1 MVLSVAVR
9 ATEERR
15 ASAVGLVLGAVCS
28 VQGGAAV
35 AKSLFPTLG
44 PPGVVFLR
52 LLFGAL
58 ALWAIARPQIRGR
71 SRADL
76 KLVAALGVVLVS
88 MNLSFYEALDRAPL
102 GVVVTV
108 EFLGP
113 LAVAV
118 LGSRRLLDLLWVGLA
133 GVGVALLA
141 NGSGHAVRPAGI
153 LLAVVAG
160 FFWALYILLSVRV
173 GRTWPGAS
181 GLAPAMVLGGLLAL
195 PWGLISAH
203 HHLDDPQLMGAAV
216 GVGLLSSA
224 LPWSMELE
232 ALRRLPSHVFSVVLS
247 LEPAVA
253 ALVGFVFL
261 HEHLRVRAWLAIG
274 LVVLASAG
282 AVRRRG
288 AAVPIDA

>member
-1 MVLSVAVR
+1 MR
-9 ATEERR
+9 ERR
-15 ASAVGLVLGAVCS
+15 ASAVGLVLGAACS

-52 LLFGAL
+52 LLFGSL
-58 ALWAIARPQIRGR
+58 ALWAIARPHLRGR
-71 SRADL
+71 TRGDL
-76 KLVAALGVVLVS
+76 RLVAALGVVLVS
-88 MNLSFYEALDRAPL
+88 MNTSFYEALDRAPL

-118 LGSRRLLDLLWVGLA
+118 LGSRKPVDLVWVGLA
-133 GVGVALLA
+133 GAGVALLA
-141 NGSGHAVRPAGI
+141 NGGGGAVHPAGI
-153 LLAVVAG
+153 VLAAVAG

-173 GRTWPGAS
+173 GRAWPGAS
-181 GLAPAMVLGGLLAL
+181 GLAPAMALGGLIAL
-195 PWGLISAH
+195 PWGVWSAH
-203 HHLDDPQLMGAAV
+203 RHLGDPQLMGAAV

-232 ALRRLPSHVFSVVLS
+232 ALRRLPPHVFSVVLS

-253 ALVGFVFL
+253 ALAGFVFL
-261 HEHLRVRAWLAIG
+261 HEHLRTRAWLAIA

-282 AVRRRG
+282 AARRRG
-288 AAVPIDA
+288 PVLPVDA